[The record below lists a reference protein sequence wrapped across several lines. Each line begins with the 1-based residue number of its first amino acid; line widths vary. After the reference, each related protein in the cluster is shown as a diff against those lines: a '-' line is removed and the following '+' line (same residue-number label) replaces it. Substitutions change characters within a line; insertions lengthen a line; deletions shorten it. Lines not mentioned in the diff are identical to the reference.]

1 MFLPLLSKC
10 KPHNAAFSSRVL
22 VLCVLFVIST
32 VFHPFLVVRIG
43 LSIPTLAST
52 PTESIA
58 WIDFLLSPLPVL
70 ISLLRLA
77 LLVLLPG

>member
-10 KPHNAAFSSRVL
+10 KPHNATFSSWVL

-32 VFHPFLVVRIG
+32 VFHPFLVVRIS

-52 PTESIA
+52 PTELIV
-58 WIDFLLSPLPVL
+58 WIDFLLSPLPML
-70 ISLLRLA
+70 ITLLRLA
-77 LLVLLPG
+77 LLVLLLG